1 MGNGRSVCEH
11 VFVSSS
17 GSPYARFRRAL
28 ATGSLPLVHAA
39 AAELP
44 HVDLSDALRICLL
57 MSDQDDA
64 RFERA
69 AVRWLAR
76 ASLET
81 PSMRLEDLRMG
92 LVAFEAMPYN
102 HAAARR
108 TLAELCSAHRLDEAV
123 SVLRVS
129 EAGAS

>member
-1 MGNGRSVCEH
+1 
-11 VFVSSS
+11 VFVSS

-28 ATGSLPLVHAA
+28 ATGSLTLVHAA

-44 HVDLSDALRICLL
+44 HVELGDALRICLL
-57 MSDQDDA
+57 MSDQDDD

-81 PSMRLEDLRMG
+81 PSMRLDDLRMG
-92 LVAFEAMPYN
+92 LIAFEAMPYN
-102 HAAARR
+102 HGAARQ
-108 TLAELCSAHRLDEAV
+108 TLADLCAAHRLDAAV
-123 SVLRVS
+123 RVLS
-129 EAGAS
+129 EAAS

>member
-1 MGNGRSVCEH
+1 M
-11 VFVSSS
+11 FVSNA

-44 HVDLSDALRICLL
+44 QVDLEDALRICLL
-57 MSDQDDA
+57 MSDQDDE

-81 PSMRLEDLRMG
+81 PTMRLDDLRMG

-102 HAAARR
+102 PAAARQ
-108 TLAELCSAHRLDEAV
+108 TLAELCAGHRLDGA
-123 SVLRVS
+123 LR
-129 EAGAS
+129 ALT